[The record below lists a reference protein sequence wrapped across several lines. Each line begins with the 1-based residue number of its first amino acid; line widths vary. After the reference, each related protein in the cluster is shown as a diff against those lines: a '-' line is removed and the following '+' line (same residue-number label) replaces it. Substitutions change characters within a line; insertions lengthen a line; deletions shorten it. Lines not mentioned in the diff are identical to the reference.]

1 MFAQDFLTQIAE
13 LEAAEQRLRD
23 ARIDVAGRTYNLTR
37 DVVERVYRGNL
48 TPDVLKLD
56 LRALK
61 RAMR

>member
-13 LEAAEQRLRD
+13 LEAAEQRLLD

-37 DVVERVYRGNL
+37 DVVEQVYQGNL
-48 TPDVLKLD
+48 TPDVLKLN

>member
-37 DVVERVYRGNL
+37 DVVAHVYQGNL

>member
-13 LEAAEQRLRD
+13 LEAAEQRLRE
-23 ARIDVAGRTYNLTR
+23 ARIDVAERTYNLTR
-37 DVVERVYRGNL
+37 DVVEQVHRGNL
-48 TPDVLKLD
+48 PPDVIKVD

>member
-13 LEAAEQRLRD
+13 LEAAEQRLRE

-37 DVVERVYRGNL
+37 DVVEQVYRGNL

-56 LRALK
+56 VRALK

>member
-37 DVVERVYRGNL
+37 DVVEQVYRGNL
-48 TPDVLKLD
+48 TPGVLKPD

>member
-13 LEAAEQRLRD
+13 LEAAQQKLHD
-23 ARIDVAGRTYNLTR
+23 ARLEVTGRTYNLVR
-37 DVVERVYRGNL
+37 DVVEQIHRGNL
-48 TPDVLKLD
+48 TTDVLKLD

>member
-37 DVVERVYRGNL
+37 DVVEQVYRGNL

>member
-37 DVVERVYRGNL
+37 DVVEQVYRGNL

-56 LRALK
+56 LRALR
-61 RAMR
+61 RAIR

>member
-37 DVVERVYRGNL
+37 DVVEQVYRGNL
-48 TPDVLKLD
+48 TPCVLKPD
-56 LRALK
+56 LRSLK